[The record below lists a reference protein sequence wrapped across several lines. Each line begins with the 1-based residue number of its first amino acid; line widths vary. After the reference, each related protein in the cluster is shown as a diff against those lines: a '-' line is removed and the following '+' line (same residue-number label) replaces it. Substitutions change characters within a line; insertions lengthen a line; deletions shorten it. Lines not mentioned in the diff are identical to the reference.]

1 MIINITYQ
9 TAIEDIQ
16 RKLNEVFSFLK
27 IEFCKHLEFPGET
40 TSEDRWFGKDAKLLE
55 ITDHSQPTWIALY
68 PWYTVKYLTEI
79 FKSKLGL
86 HAQIFRRE
94 NDQWIQIVSDD
105 SLTFQEQNEIG
116 RDMSSRARTLQPIW

>member
-16 RKLNEVFSFLK
+16 RKLNEIFRFLK
-27 IEFCKHLEFPGET
+27 IEFCKHQQFPGEKI
-40 TSEDRWFGKDAKLLE
+40 SENRWYGKDAKLLE
-55 ITDHSQPTWIALY
+55 ITDQSHPTWIALY
-68 PWYTVKYLTEI
+68 PWYTVRYLTEL
-79 FKSKLGL
+79 FKTKLGF

-105 SLTFQEQNEIG
+105 SHTLQEQNEIG
-116 RDMSSRARTLQPIW
+116 RDMSSRARTLRPI

>member
-1 MIINITYQ
+1 MIINITYE

-27 IEFCKHLEFPGET
+27 IEFCKHQEFPGEMI
-40 TSEDRWFGKDAKLLE
+40 SEDKWYGKNAKLLE
-55 ITDHSQPTWIALY
+55 ITDQSQPAWIALY

-79 FKSKLGL
+79 FKTKLGL

-94 NDQWIQIVSDD
+94 SDQWIQIVSDD
-105 SLTFQEQNEIG
+105 SLTLQEQNEIG
-116 RDMSSRARTLQPIW
+116 RDLSSRARTLQPIG